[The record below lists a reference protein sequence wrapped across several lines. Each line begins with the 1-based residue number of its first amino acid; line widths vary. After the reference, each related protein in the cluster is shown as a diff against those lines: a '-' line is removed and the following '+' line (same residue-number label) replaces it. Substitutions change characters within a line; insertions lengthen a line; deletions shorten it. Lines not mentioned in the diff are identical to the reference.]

1 MKILNRKMIVAGL
14 GLALLHLNA
23 SAIDSVSGEFASG
36 NRSQFV
42 RAGGQWNWDNQWY
55 KSNGNFIG
63 GYWDVTLTQWRNNAY
78 KGVEGSTQNIT
89 DIGITPV
96 FRWQNDNRKGLYGE
110 AAIGFHLFSHIYS
123 NNNRQFST
131 AFQFG
136 DHLGVGYVFDSGWD
150 VALKVQ
156 HFSNGAIKHP
166 NPGANLAVIKVGHSF

>member
-1 MKILNRKMIVAGL
+1 MKILNRKIILAGL

-23 SAIDSVSGEFASG
+23 SAIDSVSGEFATG

-42 RAGGQWNWDNQWY
+42 RAGAQWDWDNQWY

-63 GYWDVTLTQWRNNAY
+63 GYWDATLTQWRNNAY
-78 KGVEGSTQNIT
+78 KGVEGDTQNIT

>member
-78 KGVEGSTQNIT
+78 KGVEGSTQILP
-89 DIGITPV
+89 ISVSP
-96 FRWQNDNRKGLYGE
+96 
-110 AAIGFHLFSHIYS
+110 
-123 NNNRQFST
+123 QFSAGKTTT
-131 AFQFG
+131 A
-136 DHLGVGYVFDSGWD
+136 
-150 VALKVQ
+150 KVCMEKRRLVSTCFHIFIAIIIVSFRL
-156 HFSNGAIKHP
+156 HFSS
-166 NPGANLAVIKVGHSF
+166 VIIWA

>member
-1 MKILNRKMIVAGL
+1 MNRKALLAAL
-14 GLALLHLNA
+14 GLLLSTTSAYAL
-23 SAIDSVSGEFASG
+23 DSVSGEFASG

-42 RAGGQWNWDNQWY
+42 RAGAQWNWDKAWFQ
-55 KSNGNFIG
+55 SNGTHLG

-78 KGVEGSTQNIT
+78 QGVSGATQNIT

-96 FRWQNDNRKGLYGE
+96 FRLQNDNKKGWYGE
-110 AAIGFHLFSHIYS
+110 AGIGAHLFSHVYS

-136 DHLGVGYVFDSGWD
+136 DHIGVGYVLNSGWD
-150 VALKVQ
+150 IGLKIQ

-166 NPGANLAVIKVGHSF
+166 NPGANLAVIKVGRSF